1 MAAVLADAAVL
12 SAALA
17 ASTAQAPAQPPD
29 PEARGVAYL
38 SLEVPRWRLVHPCYS
53 CHNNG
58 DATRALIAAAGRGH
72 AIGDALDDTLAWLA
86 TPDRWDSNQLRGG
99 SEDLPLARI
108 QFASALASMLDA
120 GRATQAALDRAAN
133 LLVVHQ
139 RDDGS
144 WTLNP
149 SQPLGGP
156 TFYGTSLATAVAR
169 RVLAKASAGS
179 VQMPLARAASWLRSA
194 SVETVTDASAV
205 LLGLEG
211 DTDPAADAQRR
222 RALDVLRSGQGPD
235 GGWGPYVTSQSEPFD
250 TALAILGLRTLRN
263 ADLDETIRRA
273 RASLITT
280 QNPDGS
286 WPETT
291 RPPNGESY
299 AQRIST
305 TAWALLALLAS
316 G

>member
-1 MAAVLADAAVL
+1 MTTGAAVFGAVIAAGG
-12 SAALA
+12 
-17 ASTAQAPAQPPD
+17 AQAPE
-29 PEARGVAYL
+29 PEARAVAYL

-72 AIGDALDDTLAWLA
+72 ALSGALDDTLAWLA

-108 QFASALASMLDA
+108 QFASALASMVDA
-120 GRATQAALDRAAN
+120 GRATQDALDRAAT

-205 LLGLEG
+205 LVGLEG
-211 DTDPAADAQRR
+211 DTNPAAAAQRR
-222 RALDVLRSGQGPD
+222 RSLDVLRSGQGPD

-250 TALAILGLRTLRN
+250 TALALLGLRSLRD

-273 RASLITT
+273 RAYLITT